1 MSLLREILHSKGSH
15 VHSITQHATLAD
27 AVQQLVK
34 KNLGSLVVCEGEG
47 DASQMVGIITERDI
61 LRACA
66 ENNSHLEQIRISQ
79 VMTREII
86 TCAPDDTVQ
95 DAMGAMTNHRIRH
108 LPIMDDD
115 GSLMGIVSIGD
126 LVKHQHDQLTMENH
140 YLKSY
145 IHG

>member
-1 MSLLREILHSKGSH
+1 MSLLREILHTKGSH
-15 VHSITQHATLAD
+15 VHSITQHSTLAD
-27 AVQQLVK
+27 AVQSLVK
-34 KNLGSLVVCEGEG
+34 KNCGSLVVCEGE
-47 DASQMVGIITERDI
+47 DDTTHMIGIITERDI

-66 ENNSHLEQIRISQ
+66 ESNFQLEQIRISQ
-79 VMTREII
+79 LMTRELI
-86 TCAPDDTVQ
+86 TCSPDDTVQ

-108 LPIMDDD
+108 LPILDDD

-140 YLKSY
+140 YLKTY